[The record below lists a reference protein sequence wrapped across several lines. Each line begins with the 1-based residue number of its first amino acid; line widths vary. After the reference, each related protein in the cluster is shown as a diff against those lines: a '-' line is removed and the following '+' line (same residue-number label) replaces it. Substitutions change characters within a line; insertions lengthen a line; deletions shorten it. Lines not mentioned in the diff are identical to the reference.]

1 MVSSH
6 PSSNSFAL
14 NSLRHKHSRT
24 FLALASVLLA
34 VLAPCLAQPSDITC
48 DRGNGSYS
56 ATFFTGITVSV
67 QPVKN
72 GAFATRACE
81 ARLSWSSQELQ
92 VASQAAQVTIDLLGS
107 DLGFGTPVVA
117 FQVRNTDRDA
127 QSEYRIYSLKGTPA
141 LLRTVSGGSR
151 YRSADTNLEDHI
163 EIWTDDTKAVDGFEE
178 IPAADFD
185 FAPTVVLRFQKQ
197 HLLDVSA
204 DFQSYY
210 DRQIADV
217 RGRLDAVD
225 LADFRNTDGV
235 LTIFTI
241 RSPDR
246 LRRLLKV
253 KAQVLE
259 IVWSYL
265 YSGREQDAW
274 RSLADLW
281 PAKDLDRIRT
291 ALSTIRGRGILSQA
305 EGSGRKAS
313 WHFKS
318 HAEIY
323 EANGTPP
330 STMNRLGSSISVGP
344 APAAKTAEEII
355 EPKSILLRR
364 PPHPDG
370 AGSALNANETLEV
383 VVDIAGKVHNAKL
396 LAGDDQTLIAA
407 TKGWQFI
414 PAFREGAAV
423 ACRFRLHV
431 WDLK

>member
-1 MVSSH
+1 M
-6 PSSNSFAL
+6 
-14 NSLRHKHSRT
+14 
-24 FLALASVLLA
+24 LLA
-34 VLAPCLAQPSDITC
+34 VPAFLAAVSGPCFAQPSDITC
-48 DRGNGSYS
+48 DRGNGSYL
-56 ATFFTGITVSV
+56 ATFITGVTVSV

-81 ARLSWSSQELQ
+81 AKLSWNSQELP

-117 FQVRNTDRDA
+117 FQVRNAERDA
-127 QSEYRIYSLKGTPA
+127 LSEYRIYSLKGTPA
-141 LLRTVSGGSR
+141 LLRTVSGGSG
-151 YRSADTNLEDHI
+151 YRASDTNLEDHI
-163 EIWTDDTKAVDGFEE
+163 EIWTDDTKAVDSFEE
-178 IPAADFD
+178 IPAVDLD

-204 DFQSYY
+204 DFQSHY

-217 RGRLDAVD
+217 RGRLDATD
-225 LADFRNTDGV
+225 LADFRSTDGV
-235 LTIFTI
+235 LTISSI

-246 LRRLLKV
+246 LHRLLKV

-259 IVWSYL
+259 VVWSYL

-274 RSLADLW
+274 RALADLW
-281 PAKDLDRIRT
+281 PAKDLDRVRT
-291 ALSTIRGRGILSQA
+291 ALSTIRGRGILAQA
-305 EGSGRKAS
+305 EGSARKAS

-323 EANGTPP
+323 DANSAPP
-330 STMNRLGSSISVGP
+330 STINRLGSSISLAP
-344 APAAKTAEEII
+344 APPKAGEAIT

-364 PPHPDG
+364 PPQPEG
-370 AGSALNANETLEV
+370 AASALNADETLEL
-383 VVDIAGKVHNAKL
+383 VVDVAGKVHNAKL
-396 LAGDDQTLIAA
+396 LAGADPTLIAA

-414 PAFREGAAV
+414 PAFRDGEPV

>member
-1 MVSSH
+1 MRM
-6 PSSNSFAL
+6 L
-14 NSLRHKHSRT
+14 
-24 FLALASVLLA
+24 LALPAILCA
-34 VLAPCLAQPSDITC
+34 VSTPCLAQPSDITC
-48 DRGNGSYS
+48 DRGNGSYL
-56 ATFFTGITVSV
+56 ATFFTGVTVSV

-81 ARLSWSSQELQ
+81 ARLSWNSQELQ
-92 VASQAAQVTIDLLGS
+92 FVSGAAQVSIDLLGS
-107 DLGFGTPVVA
+107 DLGLGTPVVA
-117 FQVRNTDRDA
+117 FQVRNAERNA

-141 LLRTVSGGSR
+141 LLRTVSGGSS
-151 YRSADTNLEDHI
+151 YRAADTNLEDHI

-178 IPAADFD
+178 IPAADLD

-204 DFQSYY
+204 DFQSHY

-217 RGRLDAVD
+217 RGRLDAAD
-225 LADFRNTDGV
+225 LADFRSTDGV
-235 LTIFTI
+235 LTISAI

-274 RSLADLW
+274 HALSDLW
-281 PAKDLDRIRT
+281 PAKDLDRIRG
-291 ALSTIRGRGILSQA
+291 ALSTIRSRGVLAQA
-305 EGSGRKAS
+305 EGSARKAS
-313 WHFKS
+313 WHFKA

-323 EANGTPP
+323 DANSPPP
-330 STMNRLGSSISVGP
+330 STINRLGSSISLAP
-344 APAAKTAEEII
+344 APAMAAEAII

-364 PPHPDG
+364 PPQPES
-370 AGSALNANETLEV
+370 AGSALNSDETLEL
-383 VVDIAGKVHNAKL
+383 VVDTAGKVHNARVL
-396 LAGDDQTLIAA
+396 VGDDQTLIAA

-414 PAFREGAAV
+414 PAFRAGEAV

>member
-1 MVSSH
+1 M
-6 PSSNSFAL
+6 
-14 NSLRHKHSRT
+14 
-24 FLALASVLLA
+24 LLA
-34 VLAPCLAQPSDITC
+34 RIAVICAISTPCWAQLSDITC
-48 DRGNGSYS
+48 DRGNGSYL
-56 ATFFTGITVSV
+56 ATFSTGVTVSV

-81 ARLSWSSQELQ
+81 ARLSWNSQQLQ
-92 VASQAAQVTIDLLGS
+92 VASGAAQVSIDLLGS
-107 DLGFGTPVVA
+107 DLGLGTPVVA
-117 FQVRNTDRDA
+117 FQVRNAERDT

-141 LLRTVSGGSR
+141 LLRTVSGGSS
-151 YRSADTNLEDHI
+151 YRAADTNLEDHI

-178 IPAADFD
+178 IPAADLD

-197 HLLDVSA
+197 HLLEASA
-204 DFQSYY
+204 DFQSQY

-217 RGRLDAVD
+217 RGRLDAAD
-225 LADFRNTDGV
+225 LADFSSTDGV
-235 LTIFTI
+235 LTISAI

-274 RSLADLW
+274 RALADLW
-281 PAKDLDRIRT
+281 PAKDFDRIRT
-291 ALSTIRGRGILSQA
+291 ALSTLRARGILAQA
-305 EGSGRKAS
+305 EGSSRKAS

-318 HAEIY
+318 HAEVY
-323 EANGTPP
+323 DANSAAP
-330 STMNRLGSSISVGP
+330 STINRLGSSISLAPVP
-344 APAAKTAEEII
+344 AKPAEAII

-364 PPHPDG
+364 PPQLEG
-370 AGSALNANETLEV
+370 AELALNSDETLEL
-383 VVDIAGKVHNAKL
+383 VVDVAGKVHNARL
-396 LAGDDQTLIAA
+396 LAGDDKTLIAA

-414 PAFREGAAV
+414 PAFREGEPV

>member
-1 MVSSH
+1 MVSSR
-6 PSSNSFAL
+6 PSSNSFASK
-14 NSLRHKHSRT
+14 SLRRKRT
-24 FLALASVLLA
+24 RLLLALLA
-34 VLAPCLAQPSDITC
+34 VLCAISTRCPAQPSDITC
-48 DRGNGSYS
+48 DRGNGSYL
-56 ATFFTGITVSV
+56 ATFFTGVTVSV

-81 ARLSWSSQELQ
+81 ARLTWNSQELQ
-92 VASQAAQVTIDLLGS
+92 VASGAAQVTIDLLGS
-107 DLGFGTPVVA
+107 DLGLGTPVVA
-117 FQVRNTDRDA
+117 FQVRSGQRDA

-141 LLRTVSGGSR
+141 LLRTVSGGSS
-151 YRSADTNLEDHI
+151 YRASDTNLEDHI

-178 IPAADFD
+178 IPAADLD

-204 DFQSYY
+204 DFQSHY
-210 DRQIADV
+210 DGQIAEV
-217 RGRLDAVD
+217 RGRLDAGD
-225 LADFRNTDGV
+225 LADFRSTEGV
-235 LTIFTI
+235 LAISTIH
-241 RSPDR
+241 SPDR
-246 LRRLLKV
+246 LHRLLKV

-274 RSLADLW
+274 RALADLW
-281 PAKDLDRIRT
+281 PAKDLDRIRA
-291 ALSTIRGRGILSQA
+291 ALSNIRSCGVLAQA
-305 EGSGRKAS
+305 EGSTRKAS

-318 HAEIY
+318 HAEVY
-323 EANGTPP
+323 DASSAAP
-330 STMNRLGSSISVGP
+330 STINRLGSSISLGP
-344 APAAKTAEEII
+344 APAAKAPEAII

-364 PPHPDG
+364 PPQPEG
-370 AGSALNANETLEV
+370 AGSALNSDETLEV

-396 LAGDDQTLIAA
+396 LMGDDQTLIAA

-414 PAFREGAAV
+414 PAFREGEPV

>member
-1 MVSSH
+1 M
-6 PSSNSFAL
+6 L
-14 NSLRHKHSRT
+14 
-24 FLALASVLLA
+24 LALAA
-34 VLAPCLAQPSDITC
+34 VVCALSTPCFAQPSDITC
-48 DRGNGSYS
+48 DRGNGSYL
-56 ATFFTGITVSV
+56 ATFFTGVTVSV

-81 ARLSWSSQELQ
+81 ARLRWNSQELQ
-92 VASQAAQVTIDLLGS
+92 VASGAAQVTIDLLGS
-107 DLGFGTPVVA
+107 DLGLGTPVVA
-117 FQVRNTDRDA
+117 FQVKNDERDA

-141 LLRTVSGGSR
+141 LLRTVSGGSS
-151 YRSADTNLEDHI
+151 YRAADTNLEDHI

-178 IPAADFD
+178 IPAADLD

-217 RGRLDAVD
+217 RGRLDAADV
-225 LADFRNTDGV
+225 ADFRGTDGV
-235 LTIFTI
+235 LAISTI

-246 LRRLLKV
+246 LNRLLKV
-253 KAQVLE
+253 KAQMLE

-274 RSLADLW
+274 RALADLW

-291 ALSTIRGRGILSQA
+291 ALSTMRGRGILAQA

-313 WHFKS
+313 WHFKA
-318 HAEIY
+318 HAEVY
-323 EANGTPP
+323 DAKSPGP
-330 STMNRLGSSISVGP
+330 STINRLGSSISMGP
-344 APAAKTAEEII
+344 PPAAKAAEEII

-364 PPHPDG
+364 PPQPEG
-370 AGSALNANETLEV
+370 AVSTLSSNETLEM

-396 LAGDDQTLIAA
+396 LAGDDETLIAA

-414 PAFREGAAV
+414 PAFREGQPV

-431 WDLK
+431 WDMK

>member
-1 MVSSH
+1 M
-6 PSSNSFAL
+6 
-14 NSLRHKHSRT
+14 
-24 FLALASVLLA
+24 LLA
-34 VLAPCLAQPSDITC
+34 RIAVICAISTPCWAQLSDITC
-48 DRGNGSYS
+48 DRGNGSYL
-56 ATFFTGITVSV
+56 ATFSTGVTVNV

-81 ARLSWSSQELQ
+81 ARLSWNSQQLQ
-92 VASQAAQVTIDLLGS
+92 VASGAAQVSIDLLGS
-107 DLGFGTPVVA
+107 DLGLGTPVVA
-117 FQVRNTDRDA
+117 FQVRNAERDT

-141 LLRTVSGGSR
+141 LLRTVSGGSS
-151 YRSADTNLEDHI
+151 YRAADTNLEDHI

-178 IPAADFD
+178 IPAADLD

-197 HLLDVSA
+197 HLLEASA
-204 DFQSYY
+204 DFQSQY

-217 RGRLDAVD
+217 RGRLDAAD
-225 LADFRNTDGV
+225 LADFSSTDGV
-235 LTIFTI
+235 LTISAI

-274 RSLADLW
+274 RALADLW
-281 PAKDLDRIRT
+281 PAKDFDRIRT
-291 ALSTIRGRGILSQA
+291 ALSTLRARGILAQA
-305 EGSGRKAS
+305 EGSSRKAS

-318 HAEIY
+318 HAEVY
-323 EANGTPP
+323 DANSAAP
-330 STMNRLGSSISVGP
+330 STINRLGSSISLAPVP
-344 APAAKTAEEII
+344 AKPAEAII

-364 PPHPDG
+364 PPQLEG
-370 AGSALNANETLEV
+370 AELALNSDETLEL
-383 VVDIAGKVHNAKL
+383 VVDVAGKVHNARL
-396 LAGDDQTLIAA
+396 LAGDDKTLIAA

-414 PAFREGAAV
+414 PAFREGEPV

>member
-1 MVSSH
+1 M
-6 PSSNSFAL
+6 L
-14 NSLRHKHSRT
+14 
-24 FLALASVLLA
+24 LALIPVMCAIST
-34 VLAPCLAQPSDITC
+34 PCLAQLSDITC
-48 DRGNGSYS
+48 DRGNGSYL
-56 ATFFTGITVSV
+56 ATFSTGVTVSV

-81 ARLSWSSQELQ
+81 ARLSWNSQQLQ
-92 VASQAAQVTIDLLGS
+92 VASGAAQVSIDLLGS
-107 DLGFGTPVVA
+107 DLGLGTPVVA
-117 FQVRNTDRDA
+117 FQVRNAERDT

-141 LLRTVSGGSR
+141 LLRTVSGGSS
-151 YRSADTNLEDHI
+151 YRAADTNLEDHI

-178 IPAADFD
+178 IPAADLD

-197 HLLDVSA
+197 HLLEASA
-204 DFQSYY
+204 DFQSQY

-217 RGRLDAVD
+217 RGRLDAAD
-225 LADFRNTDGV
+225 LADFSSTDGV
-235 LTIFTI
+235 LTISAI

-274 RSLADLW
+274 QALADLW
-281 PAKDLDRIRT
+281 PAKDFDRIRT
-291 ALSTIRGRGILSQA
+291 ALSTLRARGILAQA
-305 EGSGRKAS
+305 EGSSRKAS

-318 HAEIY
+318 HAEVY
-323 EANGTPP
+323 DANSAAP
-330 STMNRLGSSISVGP
+330 STINRLGSSISLAPVP
-344 APAAKTAEEII
+344 AKPAEAII

-364 PPHPDG
+364 PPQLEG
-370 AGSALNANETLEV
+370 VGSALNSDETLEL
-383 VVDIAGKVHNAKL
+383 VVDVAGKVHNARL
-396 LAGDDQTLIAA
+396 LAGDDKTLIAA

-414 PAFREGAAV
+414 PAFREGEPV

>member
-1 MVSSH
+1 MVSPH
-6 PSSNSFAL
+6 PSSNS
-14 NSLRHKHSRT
+14 LRRKHTRML
-24 FLALASVLLA
+24 LALPA
-34 VLAPCLAQPSDITC
+34 VLGAVFTPGFAQPSDITC
-48 DRGNGSYS
+48 DRGNGSYL
-56 ATFFTGITVSV
+56 ATFFTGVTVSV

-81 ARLSWSSQELQ
+81 ARLNWNSQELQ

-117 FQVRNTDRDA
+117 FQVRNGERDA

-141 LLRTVSGGSR
+141 LLRTVSGGSS
-151 YRSADTNLEDHI
+151 YRASDTNLEDHI

-178 IPAADFD
+178 IPAADLD

-204 DFQSYY
+204 DFQSHY
-210 DRQIADV
+210 DGQIAEV
-217 RGRLDAVD
+217 RGRLDAGD
-225 LADFRNTDGV
+225 LADFRGTDGV
-235 LTIFTI
+235 LTISAI
-241 RSPDR
+241 RSADR
-246 LRRLLKV
+246 LHRLLKV

-274 RSLADLW
+274 RALADLW
-281 PAKDLDRIRT
+281 PAKDLDRIRG
-291 ALSTIRGRGILSQA
+291 ALSTIRSRGVLAQA

-313 WHFKS
+313 WHFKA

-323 EANGTPP
+323 DANSTAP
-330 STMNRLGSSISVGP
+330 STINRLGSSISLGP
-344 APAAKTAEEII
+344 APAAKPAEAII

-364 PPHPDG
+364 PPQPEG
-370 AGSALNANETLEV
+370 AGSALNSNETLEV

-414 PAFREGAAV
+414 PAFREREAV